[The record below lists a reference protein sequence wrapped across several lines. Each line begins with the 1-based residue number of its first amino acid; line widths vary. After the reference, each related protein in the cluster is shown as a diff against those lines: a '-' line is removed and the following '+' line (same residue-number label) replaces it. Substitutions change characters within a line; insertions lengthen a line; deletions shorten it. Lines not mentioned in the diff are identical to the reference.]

1 MKIELPK
8 KKVISDRKFDA
19 AISNLTT
26 VFLEILLAS
35 QQRMEIEFLEEL
47 ILRGI
52 SASQV

>member
-1 MKIELPK
+1 M
-8 KKVISDRKFDA
+8 VSDREFDA
-19 AISNLTT
+19 TNLNLTT
-26 VFLEILLAS
+26 IFLEILLAS